1 MKDPGANPQP
11 RWASFHRIFT
21 QPSRQ
26 HATRIP
32 AAREG
37 DAAEAGGE
45 DGSEAPVLGSPCARR
60 AQGALLQPCQTAAQ
74 REGSAS
80 PAWPRAGDRTP
91 HTAHRRAAGPG
102 APRGGRCVVARAK
115 STGRKCA
122 ALLPERELRRGDP
135 LVCLEGRHDEQE
147 TTKAPPS
154 PSAAL

>member
-80 PAWPRAGDRTP
+80 PAWPGPETAHCTP
-91 HTAHRRAAGPG
+91 HTAEPRARERPAEAAAWLHGP
-102 APRGGRCVVARAK
+102 RAQVGNALH
-115 STGRKCA
+115 SCRK
-122 ALLPERELRRGDP
+122 ESSGVGTR
-135 LVCLEGRHDEQE
+135 
-147 TTKAPPS
+147 
-154 PSAAL
+154 